1 MKRILVYGM
10 TNNPG
15 GIETYLMN
23 ILRSLDKD
31 RITFDFVTDFPEI
44 VYKEEILS
52 YNSKVFYI
60 PPKGKKLFKHWTKL
74 WRILREHPEY
84 RIVYFNILD
93 AGAAVTMLIP
103 WMLKRRIIVHSHNG
117 STDKLRLHNYCR
129 PLLNLFA
136 DKFVACSQLAAS
148 FMFGDNKKDEVLIVP
163 NAIDIEQYKFN
174 QHKRIRT
181 RNLLNISGQFVV
193 CHIGRISEQ
202 KNPYGLLKI
211 FKEVLVRKPDSLLL
225 YIGSGE
231 LEKEIHEYAV
241 NIGIKDK
248 IYFMGKRK
256 DIPEL
261 LCASDVFLLPSFYE
275 GLPIVGIEAQ
285 ASALPCILSDTI
297 SKEIDITGDVIFCSL
312 NKSPGEWANV
322 ILNCQ
327 NAKRISNINKLQE
340 RGYSLKEHSETY
352 YKLLQFF
359 DT

>member
-1 MKRILVYGM
+1 M
-10 TNNPG
+10 
-15 GIETYLMN
+15 
-23 ILRSLDKD
+23 
-31 RITFDFVTDFPEI
+31 
-44 VYKEEILS
+44 
-52 YNSKVFYI
+52 
-60 PPKGKKLFKHWTKL
+60 
-74 WRILREHPEY
+74 
-84 RIVYFNILD
+84 
-93 AGAAVTMLIP
+93 
-103 WMLKRRIIVHSHNG
+103 
-117 STDKLRLHNYCR
+117 
-129 PLLNLFA
+129 
-136 DKFVACSQLAAS
+136 
-148 FMFGDNKKDEVLIVP
+148 
-163 NAIDIEQYKFN
+163 
-174 QHKRIRT
+174 
-181 RNLLNISGQFVV
+181 
-193 CHIGRISEQ
+193 
-202 KNPYGLLKI
+202 
-211 FKEVLVRKPDSLLL
+211 LL